1 MFAVNFDLPRG
12 DLTELVI
19 MTVRASGHAAPG
31 PQGNRKKSN
40 PMWLVGVLSIFFSA
54 MPAIAQ
60 EADLVLRGGKVVTVD
75 DSGTVAEAVAVV
87 GNRIA
92 AVGSTEA
99 IEAYI
104 GSGTRIVELNGRTL
118 LPGFIDA
125 HNHVEGSAVGQFF
138 RLPVAVP
145 PLETAEEVLEKVRR
159 RASEL
164 PPGTWIEGQGTY
176 YQPMPTREQLD
187 MAIPDHPVVIRW
199 SAHDV
204 IANSKAME
212 MSGIDRNTPDPA
224 GGHIERG
231 PDGEP
236 TGVFRDA
243 RQLLDLPQP
252 SYEDKL
258 RAIPLTLR
266 ELWLENGVTSVYTM
280 DTLEGV
286 RALQE
291 LRRRDELP
299 PVRLSI
305 SFMLGDFDL
314 DALISMGLQTGF
326 GDEWLKIGAIK
337 ILFDGVWGTTAAT
350 YEPHYG
356 TTDNYG
362 NLSRTGEQLREEVL
376 KAHAAGWQIW
386 IHCNGPRAQ
395 TLALDAFEAALERYP
410 RPDHRHRIEHFAN
423 FHVDDKILDRMER
436 LGVIPVPQASFIW
449 RTTDELLYQEGRPR
463 LYILRTLIE
472 RGFRPP
478 GNADSVGT
486 QPFSINPMFSFTR
499 AVLRTSKFGSEVD
512 PDEAISVMDAIRM
525 HTIWAARSGFEE
537 DIKGSIE
544 PGKLADMV
552 VLSKN
557 PLSVSPDD
565 LMSIQAM
572 MTIVDGRIVFVR
584 NSPEPTE

>member
-1 MFAVNFDLPRG
+1 M
-12 DLTELVI
+12 
-19 MTVRASGHAAPG
+19 
-31 PQGNRKKSN
+31 K
-40 PMWLVGVLSIFFSA
+40 LVGALCIVLSATF
-54 MPAIAQ
+54 AIAQ
-60 EADLVLRGGKVVTVD
+60 DADLVLRGGKVVTVD
-75 DSGTVAEAVAVV
+75 GDGTVAEAIAVK

-92 AVGSTEA
+92 IVGTNAA
-99 IEAYI
+99 ID
-104 GSGTRIVELNGRTL
+104 ELVGPATLVIELRGRTL

-125 HNHVEGSAVGQFF
+125 HNHVEGSAHGQFF
-138 RLPVAVP
+138 RLPVSVP
-145 PLETAEEVLEKVRR
+145 PLKTAEDVLDKVRE

-187 MAIPDHPVVIRW
+187 TAVPDHPVVIRW

-204 IANSKAME
+204 IANSKAMQ
-212 MSGIDRNTPDPA
+212 MSGIDRNTPHPA

-236 TGVFRDA
+236 TGIFRDA

-252 SYEDKL
+252 SYADTL
-258 RAIPLTLR
+258 RVIPPTLR
-266 ELWLENGVTSVYTM
+266 ELWLENGVTTVYTM

-291 LRRRDELP
+291 LRRRGELP

-305 SFMLGDFDL
+305 SFMLSRFDL
-314 DALISMGLQTGF
+314 DGLLSTGIHTGF
-326 GDEWLKIGAIK
+326 GDNWIKIGAIK

-362 NLSRTGEQLREEVL
+362 NLSRSGEQLREEVM

-395 TLALDAFEAALERYP
+395 DLALDAFEAALEKYP

-423 FHVDDKILDRMER
+423 FLVDDKILDRMKR

-463 LYILRTLIE
+463 LYILSTLIE

-537 DIKGSIE
+537 DIKGSLE

-552 VLSKN
+552 VLSKD
-557 PLSVSPDD
+557 PLSVSPED

-572 MTIVDGRIVFVR
+572 ITIVDGRIVFER
-584 NSPEPTE
+584 N

>member
-1 MFAVNFDLPRG
+1 MLHALCYIDPPMTKL
-12 DLTELVI
+12 LTKLSGFLLATFLV
-19 MTVRASGHAAPG
+19 
-31 PQGNRKKSN
+31 
-40 PMWLVGVLSIFFSA
+40 
-54 MPAIAQ
+54 MPAFSQ
-60 EADLVLRGGKVVTVD
+60 QADLVLRGGKIITVD
-75 DSGTVAEAVAVV
+75 GSNTIAEAIAVV

-92 AVGSTEA
+92 EVGSIGSVEP
-99 IEAYI
+99 YI
-104 GSGTRIVELNGRTL
+104 GPGTQIVDLDGATL

-125 HNHVEGSAVGQFF
+125 HNHVEGSATGQFF
-138 RLPVAVP
+138 RLPVSVP
-145 PLETAEEVLEKVRR
+145 PLETAGDVLDKIRQ
-159 RASEL
+159 RANEL
-164 PPGTWIEGQGTY
+164 APGTWIEGQGTY
-176 YQPMPTREQLD
+176 YQPMPTRDQLD
-187 MAIPDHPVVIRW
+187 MVVPDHPVVIRW

-204 IANSKAME
+204 IANSKAMD

-243 RQLLDLPQP
+243 RQLLDLPEA

-280 DTLEGV
+280 DTPEGV
-286 RALQE
+286 KALQE
-291 LRRRDELP
+291 LRSRGELP
-299 PVRLSI
+299 PVRLSM
-305 SFMLGDFDL
+305 SFVLGRFDL
-314 DALISMGLQTGF
+314 DALISTGIHTGF

-337 ILFDGVWGTTAAT
+337 VLFDGVWGTTAAT
-350 YEPHYG
+350 YKPHYG

-362 NLSRTGEQLREEVL
+362 NLSRTGEQLVDEVM

-395 TLALDAFEAALERYP
+395 NLALDAFEAALERYP
-410 RPDHRHRIEHFAN
+410 RHDHRHRIEHFAN
-423 FHVDDKILDRMER
+423 FVVEDKILDRMEQ

-449 RTTDELLYQEGRPR
+449 RTTDELLHQEGRPR
-463 LYILRTLIE
+463 LYTLRTLIE

-499 AVLRTSKFGSEVD
+499 AILRTSKFGSEVD
-512 PDEAISVMDAIRM
+512 PDEAISIMDAIRM

-537 DIKGSIE
+537 DIKGSLE

-552 VLSKN
+552 VLSKD
-557 PLSVSPDD
+557 PLSVAPEE
-565 LMSIQAM
+565 LMSIKAT
-572 MTIVDGRIVFVR
+572 MTIVDGRIVFKR
-584 NSPEPTE
+584 N